1 MSSAIEM
8 KNHLTEL
15 RAERAVAQF
24 EGLSAGSA
32 YIEDLDEEIAEVTQA
47 YVSAAVTEIAL
58 LRAELSSPLFG

>member
-8 KNHLTEL
+8 KNHLTHL
-15 RAERAVAQF
+15 QAERVLAQF

-32 YIEDLDEEIAEVTQA
+32 YIEDLEEEIAEVTQS
-47 YVSAAVTEIAL
+47 YVIAAVTEIAL

>member
-15 RAERAVAQF
+15 KAERALAQF

-32 YIEDLDEEIAEVTQA
+32 YMDDLDEEIAAVTEA

-58 LRAELSSPLFG
+58 LRAELSSPLLG